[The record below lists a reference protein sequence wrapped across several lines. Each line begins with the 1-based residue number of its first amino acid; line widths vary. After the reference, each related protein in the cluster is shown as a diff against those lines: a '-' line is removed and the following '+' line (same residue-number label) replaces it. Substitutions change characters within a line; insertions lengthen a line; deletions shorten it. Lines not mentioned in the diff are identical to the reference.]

1 MDIYIYN
8 MNILVNIY
16 KCDRDILRNWLK
28 FYALK
33 KSLHTSSLCWFQP
46 KVFAMPEA
54 AMGFFFLVLVHRISS
69 QDFQDISVTLFICIL
84 KFKYRERE
92 SADRV

>member
-1 MDIYIYN
+1 MEIYIYN

-16 KCDRDILRNWLK
+16 KCDRDILSNWLK

-46 KVFAMPEA
+46 KVFA
-54 AMGFFFLVLVHRISS
+54 GIFFPDAGASNFLSRLPGYFGNSLHLYTQI
-69 QDFQDISVTLFICIL
+69 Q
-84 KFKYRERE
+84 K
-92 SADRV
+92 

>member
-1 MDIYIYN
+1 MEIYIYN

-16 KCDRDILRNWLK
+16 KCDRDIQSNWLK

-54 AMGFFFLVLVHRISS
+54 AMWFFFPDAGASNFLSRLPGYFGNSLHLYTQI
-69 QDFQDISVTLFICIL
+69 QI
-84 KFKYRERE
+84 
-92 SADRV
+92 